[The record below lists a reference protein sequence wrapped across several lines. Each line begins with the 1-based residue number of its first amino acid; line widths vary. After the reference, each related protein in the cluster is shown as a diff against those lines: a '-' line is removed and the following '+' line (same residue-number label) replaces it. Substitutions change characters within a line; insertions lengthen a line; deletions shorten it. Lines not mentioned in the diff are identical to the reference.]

1 MAEEVREV
9 SREVDRPHH
18 RREDAADAQF
28 RGNVASL
35 ECVDHVAHEGC
46 VDHAHSAVAL
56 EAEAAEEEESASVR
70 ATRAPGMMTRVMW
83 SSRVM

>member
-1 MAEEVREV
+1 MASEVQEV

-18 RREDAADAQF
+18 RGEEAADAQF

-35 ECVDHVAHEGC
+35 ECVDHEGC
-46 VDHAHSAVAL
+46 VDHAHGAVAL

>member
-1 MAEEVREV
+1 MAGEVQQV
-9 SREVDRPHH
+9 SQEVDRAHH
-18 RREDAADAQF
+18 RREEAADAQF

-35 ECVDHVAHEGC
+35 ECVDHVDHEGC
-46 VDHAHSAVAL
+46 VDHAHGDVAL
-56 EAEAAEEEESASVR
+56 EAEPEEEESASVR